1 MVTSKENIMTLI
13 TKLRHADKISHSLIK
28 KGINLTKQGVKAAS
42 EKAKEVEQ
50 SVQNNERFLSDD
62 TYIKIDKIVQTTKQK
77 AKEFWEKLT
86 S

>member
-1 MVTSKENIMTLI
+1 MTLI
-13 TKLRHADKISHSLIK
+13 TKLQKADVTLHSLTK

-50 SVQNNERFLSDD
+50 SLQNNERFLSDD
-62 TYIKIDKIVQTTKQK
+62 TYVKIDKVVQTTKQK
-77 AKEFWEKLT
+77 AKELWEKLT